1 MSLLD
6 KSIADAKLLREAALK
21 EAEKTLTEKHR
32 LKIAEAVAKLLE
44 SEENDEEVEEML
56 GSTDETKPDVSLLE
70 GEVEDKM
77 SDAQTGDDEVVEL
90 DLQKLEEMVKEALD
104 KFESSEILQEFDT
117 HEEVADSLQEETS
130 MSSSPVEGAPV
141 EDETLQESEENP
153 ETSKEELEHLFLEE
167 ETTKDCGCAL
177 NEECSHYSDLV
188 KENEELEE
196 AKLQLETKLMR
207 YSKALQE
214 ARQHISRHLL
224 ENAKLTYQNKILID
238 ETLSEPQKRSLVESI
253 GKATSVEKAKMIF
266 EIRPVA
272 GNKPKSLHESV
283 GINGK
288 MRSSMVLTESKKKTE
303 DIDPAFARM
312 QQLAG
317 IVKKE
322 N

>member
-21 EAEKTLTEKHR
+21 EAEKTLTEKHK

-44 SEENDEEVEEML
+44 SEDEELDALTGVGEE
-56 GSTDETKPDVSLLE
+56 ENPDTSLLE
-70 GEVEDKM
+70 GEVKNKLPH
-77 SDAQTGDDEVVEL
+77 AQTGDDDVVEL
-90 DLQKLEEMVKEALD
+90 DLQKLEEMVKEALE
-104 KFESSEILQEFDT
+104 KFDSSEMLQEFDT
-117 HEEVADSLQEETS
+117 HEEVAETLQEETS
-130 MSSSPVEGAPV
+130 MSSGAAEGFPV
-141 EDETLQESEENP
+141 DETQLQESEENP
-153 ETSKEELEHLFLEE
+153 ETSKEELEQLFLEE
-167 ETTKDCGCAL
+167 EKKECGCAL
-177 NEECSHYSDLV
+177 SEECTHYSDV
-188 KENEELEE
+188 VQENEQLQE
-196 AKLQLETKLMR
+196 KVVQLENKLSR
-207 YSKALQE
+207 YSRALQE
-214 ARQHISRHLL
+214 AKQHISRHLL
-224 ENAKLTYQNKILID
+224 ENAKLTYQNKILFD

-303 DIDPAFARM
+303 DIDPTFARM
-312 QQLAG
+312 QHLAG